1 MTKRQRAKKVQRRYA
16 KNFARHWL
24 LEKRRLHR
32 ITQRL
37 LGKTFRLPTGARP
50 FHEILE
56 EWSKD

>member
-1 MTKRQRAKKVQRRYA
+1 MTKRQRAKKVQRRYR

-37 LGKTFRLPTGARP
+37 LGKTFRLPTGAR
-50 FHEILE
+50 ILE